1 MPACGTGRER
11 ARPFVDLA
19 GVAEGVLLAA
29 PVERGAVTVEQL
41 PRRLQSRDVQ
51 VAGVF
56 DP

>member
-1 MPACGTGRER
+1 LPACGTGRER

-19 GVAEGVLLAA
+19 GGAEGVLLAA